1 MLDIILWIA
10 AVLLMGAGILG
21 TVIPM
26 IPGLPMIFAGAWL
39 AAFIDHY
46 DKINVWVVVLLGVL
60 MLFGLAVDWIAQT
73 MGAKKAGATK
83 LGIVGSLIG
92 TFVGIFTGLWG
103 LIFMP
108 LLGAAIGE
116 FIDHQD
122 MLRSGKVGFA
132 TWLGM
137 IIGTVVKLALAFTM
151 IGVVIADILI

>member
-10 AVLLMGAGILG
+10 AVLLMGVGILG

-73 MGAKKAGATK
+73 LGAKKAGATK

>member
-10 AVLLMGAGILG
+10 AVLLMGVGILG

-137 IIGTVVKLALAFTM
+137 IIGTVVKIALAFTM

>member
-10 AVLLMGAGILG
+10 AVLLMGVGILG

>member
-1 MLDIILWIA
+1 MLDIILWVA
-10 AVLLMGAGILG
+10 AVLLMGVGILG

-60 MLFGLAVDWIAQT
+60 MLIGLAIDWIAQT

>member
-10 AVLLMGAGILG
+10 AVLLMGVGILG

-151 IGVVIADILI
+151 IGIVIADILI

>member
-1 MLDIILWIA
+1 MLDIILWVA
-10 AVLLMGAGILG
+10 AVLLMGVGILG

>member
-10 AVLLMGAGILG
+10 AVLLMGVGILG

-137 IIGTVVKLALAFTM
+137 IIGTGVKLALAFTM

>member
-10 AVLLMGAGILG
+10 AVLLMGVGILG

-92 TFVGIFTGLWG
+92 TFE
-103 LIFMP
+103 
-108 LLGAAIGE
+108 IGRA
-116 FIDHQD
+116 H
-122 MLRSGKVGFA
+122 V
-132 TWLGM
+132 
-137 IIGTVVKLALAFTM
+137 
-151 IGVVIADILI
+151 

>member
-1 MLDIILWIA
+1 MLDIILWIT
-10 AVLLMGAGILG
+10 AVLLMGVGILG

-151 IGVVIADILI
+151 IGIVIADILI

>member
-10 AVLLMGAGILG
+10 AVLLMGVGILG

-60 MLFGLAVDWIAQT
+60 MLLGLAVDWIAQT

>member
-10 AVLLMGAGILG
+10 AVLLMGVGILG
-21 TVIPM
+21 TVSPM

>member
-10 AVLLMGAGILG
+10 AVLLMGVGILG

-83 LGIVGSLIG
+83 LGIVGSLLG

>member
-10 AVLLMGAGILG
+10 AVLLMGVGILG

-26 IPGLPMIFAGAWL
+26 IHGLPMIFAGAWL

>member
-10 AVLLMGAGILG
+10 AVLLMGVGILG

-122 MLRSGKVGFA
+122 MLRSGTVGFA

>member
-10 AVLLMGAGILG
+10 AVLLMGVGILG

-46 DKINVWVVVLLGVL
+46 DKINVWVVVLLGLL
-60 MLFGLAVDWIAQT
+60 MLIGLAIDWIAQT

>member
-1 MLDIILWIA
+1 MLDIILWIT
-10 AVLLMGAGILG
+10 AVLLMGVGILG

>member
-10 AVLLMGAGILG
+10 AVLLMGVGILG

-92 TFVGIFTGLWG
+92 TFVGIFTGVWG
-103 LIFMP
+103 LIVMP
-108 LLGAAIGE
+108 LLGSAIGE
-116 FIDHQD
+116 VIVQEVV
-122 MLRSGKVGFA
+122 LRSGKVGLA

>member
-10 AVLLMGAGILG
+10 AVLLMGVGILG

-60 MLFGLAVDWIAQT
+60 MLIGLAIDWIAQT

>member
-10 AVLLMGAGILG
+10 AVLLMGVGILG

-137 IIGTVVKLALAFTM
+137 IIGTGVKLALAFTM
-151 IGVVIADILI
+151 IGVVIADILV